1 MANNCREEILSEE
14 YRDFLVSSLQ
24 EELFREKFPDNECE
38 QTIGS
43 FYKSIYVNQQQADPI
58 QFDRYPYNSVPK
70 CFTLIDVEA
79 MEQAGILA
87 VQNYPTLSLQG
98 SGVLIGF
105 VDTGIDYQNPIFRN
119 LDGSSRVVGLWD
131 QTIQEGAPPNGFSY
145 GTEYRKVQID
155 EALRSD
161 TPLSVVPSVDTNGH
175 GTFLISLAAGGVNE
189 ENQFIGAAP
198 DAGIAV
204 VKLKPAKQYLKDFYL
219 IGTEAPCYQE
229 NDIMLGISYLNQ
241 LAEELNL
248 PLVICIAL
256 GTNFGSHAASSP
268 LTNLLEVY
276 GNIANRAV
284 VIGGG
289 NEANQ
294 RHHFL
299 GQIESV
305 NQTQQ
310 VEVRV
315 GENVNGF
322 CMELWCDALNLLTV
336 SITSPSGEQTY
347 RFPIRSERTDSY
359 TFVLERTTVTVD
371 YKVFV
376 ERLNAEL
383 IFFRFISP
391 TPGIWKVNV
400 EAIQVQEGEYHL
412 WLPVTEFLE
421 DEVFFLTSNPDYT
434 ITEPGS
440 TISGITVGFYN
451 GNDNSVAIQSG
462 RGYTRGERVKPDFVA
477 PGVNVRGATN
487 RNQFAV
493 RTGSSIAAGI
503 TAGAAALIM
512 EWVVYELQQ
521 RTIDS
526 TQIRNLLVLGTTKR
540 PNESYPNREWGY
552 GQLNVYNTFET
563 IRQI

>member
-1 MANNCREEILSEE
+1 
-14 YRDFLVSSLQ
+14 
-24 EELFREKFPDNECE
+24 
-38 QTIGS
+38 
-43 FYKSIYVNQQQADPI
+43 
-58 QFDRYPYNSVPK
+58 
-70 CFTLIDVEA
+70 
-79 MEQAGILA
+79 
-87 VQNYPTLSLQG
+87 
-98 SGVLIGF
+98 
-105 VDTGIDYQNPIFRN
+105 
-119 LDGSSRVVGLWD
+119 
-131 QTIQEGAPPNGFSY
+131 
-145 GTEYRKVQID
+145 
-155 EALRSD
+155 
-161 TPLSVVPSVDTNGH
+161 
-175 GTFLISLAAGGVNE
+175 
-189 ENQFIGAAP
+189 
-198 DAGIAV
+198 
-204 VKLKPAKQYLKDFYL
+204 
-219 IGTEAPCYQE
+219 
-229 NDIMLGISYLNQ
+229 
-241 LAEELNL
+241 
-248 PLVICIAL
+248 
-256 GTNFGSHAASSP
+256 
-268 LTNLLEVY
+268 
-276 GNIANRAV
+276 
-284 VIGGG
+284 
-289 NEANQ
+289 
-294 RHHFL
+294 
-299 GQIESV
+299 
-305 NQTQQ
+305 
-310 VEVRV
+310 
-315 GENVNGF
+315 
-322 CMELWCDALNLLTV
+322 
-336 SITSPSGEQTY
+336 
-347 RFPIRSERTDSY
+347 
-359 TFVLERTTVTVD
+359 VTVD

-421 DEVFFLTSNPDYT
+421 NEVFFLTSNPDYT

-512 EWVVYELQQ
+512 EWVVYELQ
-521 RTIDS
+521 RKTIDS